1 MRTKKF
7 LSVVENG
14 GQLVGGYSE
23 KELTAYTLT
32 AAVDQ
37 NTNGL
42 KYATKNGDG
51 YTFSAA
57 HAGTGS
63 GVAESTSISSMTAPA
78 T

>member
-1 MRTKKF
+1 M
-7 LSVVENG
+7 VENG

-32 AAVDQ
+32 ATVDE

-42 KYATKNGDG
+42 KYATKSGNG

-57 HAGTGS
+57 HTGTGS
-63 GVAESTSISSMTAPA
+63 GVAEAARRLLMVLP
-78 T
+78 